1 MAVSIRNILVPL
13 DLSSASERVADY
25 AVTMARCFG
34 ARVTALVVVDQA
46 EGLKGL
52 NLPHIAYDELVP
64 DLEDRARKNLE
75 TYRRKHLGAVQDLE
89 LRVTHGEP
97 WVRILEALREE
108 SFDLVVMGT
117 HGRRGLDR
125 AIFGSTA
132 ERVLRRS
139 PIPVVAVPLS
149 ESEPGGE

>member
-13 DLSSASERVADY
+13 DLSFASDRVAEY
-25 AVTMARCFG
+25 AATLSESLG
-34 ARVTALVVVDQA
+34 ARVTALVVVEAA

-52 NLPHIAYDELVP
+52 NLPHVGYDELVP
-64 DLEDRARKNLE
+64 DLEERARKNLE
-75 TYRRKHLGAVQDLE
+75 AYGRKHLGTVRDLE

-97 WVRILEALREE
+97 WEKILEVLTETSA
-108 SFDLVVMGT
+108 DLVVMGT
-117 HGRRGLDR
+117 HGRKGLDR

-139 PIPVVAVPLS
+139 RVPVVAVPLS
-149 ESEPGGE
+149 E